1 MPQIFIG
8 SMASCGIGVIFYD
21 ITQVFI
27 LPDFKEYNL
36 EVNMSNYRIL
46 FVCAHNSGRSQMAE
60 AILNRL
66 GGDRFEVESAGL
78 EPKEINP
85 LVLEVMKEDGYDLSG
100 QRADSAFVFF
110 KEGRLYDYV
119 ITVCDKETDDNCPLF
134 PGVISSLRAHQEF

>member
-1 MPQIFIG
+1 
-8 SMASCGIGVIFYD
+8 
-21 ITQVFI
+21 
-27 LPDFKEYNL
+27 
-36 EVNMSNYRIL
+36 MSKYRIL

-110 KEGRLYDYV
+110 KEGRAR
-119 ITVCDKETDDNCPLF
+119 K
-134 PGVISSLRAHQEF
+134 SLLLPE